1 MQTVTMRFIG
11 IAALG
16 CILVASWALSV
27 DRRRIDWKMVAWG
40 LALQF
45 GFALI
50 VLKSSTGAAAFGA
63 ISDLV
68 TRMMALADAGAL
80 FVFGDF
86 ANTEK
91 FGFIFAFKAL
101 PLIIFSA
108 SFFSVLYH
116 LGLLQRAVILM
127 AKVMAKTMKTS
138 GAESLCGAA
147 NVFLG
152 HTEAPLMIAPYIG
165 RMTRSEIAAVM
176 IGGLGT
182 ISASVLGAFVALGIQ
197 AKYLIAASVMAAPA
211 SLLIAKMMV
220 PETGEPLTRGVV
232 RLEVEKSDVNVIGAA
247 ASGASTG
254 MKLSLNI
261 AAMLIAFLSLIALIN
276 WPLQYIG
283 LSLEQILAWVF
294 GPLAF
299 LMGVPWVES
308 GQVGTLLGQKLV
320 LNEFVAYVEL
330 AKFLREGA
338 LSPRSELIATF
349 ALCGFANLGSVAIQ
363 IGGIGSIAPERRSD
377 LARLGMRA
385 LVGGTLA
392 TLMTA
397 TIAGLLS

>member
-1 MQTVTMRFIG
+1 MRFIG
-11 IAALG
+11 IAALAL
-16 CILVASWALSV
+16 ILVVAWALSV
-27 DRRRIDWKMVAWG
+27 DRRRIDWRMVAWG

-50 VLKSSTGAAAFGA
+50 VLKTAIGAAVFGA

-68 TRMMALADAGAL
+68 TQIMALADAGAL

-86 ANTEK
+86 ANSEK
-91 FGFIFAFKAL
+91 FGFVFAFKAL
-101 PLIIFSA
+101 PLIVFIS
-108 SFFSVLYH
+108 SLFSVLYY
-116 LGLLQRAVILM
+116 LGLLQRIVILM
-127 AKVMAKTMKTS
+127 AKVMAKTMRTS

-152 HTEAPLMIAPYIG
+152 HTEAPLLIAPYLA
-165 RMTRSEIAAVM
+165 RMTNSEIAAVM
-176 IGGLGT
+176 VGGMAT
-182 ISASVLGAFVALGIQ
+182 ISAAVLGAFIALGIQ

-211 SLLIAKMMV
+211 GLLIAKMLV
-220 PETGEPLTRGVV
+220 PETDDPLTRGVV
-232 RLEVEKSDVNVIGAA
+232 RLEVENKDVNVIGAA
-247 ASGASTG
+247 ASGATTG

-276 WPLQYIG
+276 WPLQYLG
-283 LSLEQILAWVF
+283 LSLEQIFAWIF
-294 GPLAF
+294 GPFAF
-299 LMGVPWVES
+299 LMGVPWAES
-308 GQVGTLLGQKLV
+308 GQVGYLLGQKLV

-330 AKFLREGA
+330 GKVLKEGV
-338 LSPRSELIATF
+338 LSARSELIASF
-349 ALCGFANLGSVAIQ
+349 ALCGFANLSSVGIQ

-377 LARLGMRA
+377 LARLGLRA
-385 LVGGTLA
+385 LVGGSLA